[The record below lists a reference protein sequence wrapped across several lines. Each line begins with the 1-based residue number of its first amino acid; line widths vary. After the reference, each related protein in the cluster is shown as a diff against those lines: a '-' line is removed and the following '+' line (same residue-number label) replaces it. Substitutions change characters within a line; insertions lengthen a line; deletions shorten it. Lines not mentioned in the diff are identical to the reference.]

1 MITDDALTQDKHPAL
16 ANDLLS
22 GAKEIATFTGWS
34 ERQIY
39 YIASKGELRAIFTLN
54 GKLHARRS
62 TLIREIEALEGHN
75 DLRAVSG

>member
-1 MITDDALTQDKHPAL
+1 MITETKDKYGAL
-16 ANDLLS
+16 ADDLLE
-22 GAKEIATFTGWS
+22 GAKEISKFTGWS

-62 TLIREIEALEGHN
+62 TLLREIQTLEGHSG
-75 DLRAVSG
+75 LEAVSG

>member
-1 MITDDALTQDKHPAL
+1 MITCHTL
-16 ANDLLS
+16 ADDLLE
-22 GAKEIATFTGWS
+22 GAKEISRFTGWS

-62 TLIREIEALEGHN
+62 TLLREIQALEGHG
-75 DLRAVSG
+75 DLKAVSG